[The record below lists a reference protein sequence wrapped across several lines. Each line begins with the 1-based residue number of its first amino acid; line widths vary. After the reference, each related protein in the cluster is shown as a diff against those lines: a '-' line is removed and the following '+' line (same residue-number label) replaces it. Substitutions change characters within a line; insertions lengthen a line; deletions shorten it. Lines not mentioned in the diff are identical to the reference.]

1 MHVYAIGSGDRPPIP
16 SSDAAGANTVSH
28 SRLALATALY
38 MAGIVCAEACTAF
51 VRADLGIAMYALVLA
66 VLVNHHVFVSGRPV
80 ELSGSE
86 DRGRPEDVLLALA
99 LVPLLRILSLTM
111 PISELSQ
118 PYAYVFTGVP
128 LLLATLLA
136 ARAINSSQLWTRLRR
151 HSGQGLVALTGI
163 PLGLVA
169 YVIIRP
175 QPIETGWVAIVVTC
189 VGLVLFSAAVE
200 ELLFR
205 GVLQNALY
213 AAFGPVGVLGSP
225 VLFAA
230 VYLGARPVGYAAF
243 AGGMGLLFTW
253 FAFRTRSLLG
263 VVLSHAIVN
272 LSAVVIWP
280 GLIG

>member
-1 MHVYAIGSGDRPPIP
+1 M
-16 SSDAAGANTVSH
+16 NH
-28 SRLALATALY
+28 SRLALSTALY
-38 MAGIVCAEACTAF
+38 VAGIACAEACTAF
-51 VRADLGIAMYALVLA
+51 VRADLGIAVHALVLA
-66 VLVNHHVFVSGRPV
+66 VLVNHHVFVSRRPV

-99 LVPLLRILSLTM
+99 LVPLLRILSLAM
-111 PISELSQ
+111 PIAELSQ
-118 PYAYVFTGVP
+118 PYAYVFTGAP

-136 ARAINSSQLWTRLRR
+136 ARAINSSQLWTLVRGY
-151 HSGQGLVALTGI
+151 SGQGLVALTGI
-163 PLGLVA
+163 PLGLAA

-175 QPIETGWVAIVVTC
+175 QPIETGWVAIVVAC

-213 AAFGPVGVLGSP
+213 AAFGGVGVLGSP

-230 VYLGARPVGYAAF
+230 VYLGARPLGYAAF

-280 GLIG
+280 WLIG

>member
-1 MHVYAIGSGDRPPIP
+1 MHGYAIGSGDRPPIP
-16 SSDAAGANTVSH
+16 TSDAAGASAVSQ

-38 MAGIVCAEACTAF
+38 VAGIGCAEACTAF
-51 VRADLGIAMYALVLA
+51 VRADLGIVVHALLLA
-66 VLVNHHVFVSGRPV
+66 VLVNHHVFVSGRPAD
-80 ELSGSE
+80 LSGSE
-86 DRGRPEDVLLALA
+86 DLGRRADVLVALT

-111 PISELSQ
+111 PIGELSQ

-128 LLLATLLA
+128 ILLATLLA
-136 ARAINSSQLWTRLRR
+136 ARALHSSQLWTLLRR
-151 HSGQGLVALTGI
+151 RSEQGLVALTGI
-163 PLGLVA
+163 PLGVVA

-213 AAFGPVGVLGSP
+213 AAFGRVGVLGST

-243 AGGMGLLFTW
+243 AGVMGLLFTW
-253 FAFRTRSLLG
+253 FSFRTRSLLG

-280 GLIG
+280 WLIG